1 MAMKIRTSGCLTS
14 IALSLVLTVVLNLA
28 LRACAG

>member
-1 MAMKIRTSGCLTS
+1 MAVKIRTTGCVAS
-14 IALSLVLTVVLNLA
+14 IVLSIVLTVVLNLA